1 MLAQTELTAEQQEYI
16 AALRSGCASIRLITS
31 DVLDFAKL
39 QNPNAESRARSA
51 EIDIRKIAFDV
62 VQGCSSSTY
71 VASVRS
77 IPSNSGSSSAPADRP
92 DIILEIDQD
101 VPTTVYLDEVYVSR
115 ILMNLLN
122 NALKFCTDGFILVRI
137 SMSDITHEGVQSLCL
152 SVYDTGIGIAKDF
165 QSNIFAPFRQADTSL
180 TRKHTGTGLG
190 LAICYQLATSMHG
203 NMAIWSQQ
211 GENAGTELS
220 VYLPLDL
227 STRSPIENSSKQRQ
241 PLHLDHPLSTIR
253 PIRDSPTRLTVGLL
267 TRSRKKQAMLIEAFT
282 AYGFQVEDLL
292 AYPVTRAKPMDRAWI
307 DIEAISQHSDKVAQL
322 FAIPSLQIFVLC
334 ENAST
339 LARDHRIFG
348 PTSPRAMVMLMPRPI
363 NMTEASNW
371 IWDLD
376 LATSFGGRW
385 LQRSSGAST
394 VSQSTVSMP
403 STPQSTSSST
413 PPDERIVSAILEGEA
428 PLRVLLV
435 DDNLVSNPK
444 NA

>member
-1 MLAQTELTAEQQEYI
+1 
-16 AALRSGCASIRLITS
+16 
-31 DVLDFAKL
+31 
-39 QNPNAESRARSA
+39 
-51 EIDIRKIAFDV
+51 
-62 VQGCSSSTY
+62 
-71 VASVRS
+71 
-77 IPSNSGSSSAPADRP
+77 
-92 DIILEIDQD
+92 
-101 VPTTVYLDEVYVSR
+101 
-115 ILMNLLN
+115 
-122 NALKFCTDGFILVRI
+122 
-137 SMSDITHEGVQSLCL
+137 
-152 SVYDTGIGIAKDF
+152 
-165 QSNIFAPFRQADTSL
+165 
-180 TRKHTGTGLG
+180 
-190 LAICYQLATSMHG
+190 
-203 NMAIWSQQ
+203 MAIWSQQ

-322 FAIPSLQIFVLC
+322 FAIPSLQILVLC